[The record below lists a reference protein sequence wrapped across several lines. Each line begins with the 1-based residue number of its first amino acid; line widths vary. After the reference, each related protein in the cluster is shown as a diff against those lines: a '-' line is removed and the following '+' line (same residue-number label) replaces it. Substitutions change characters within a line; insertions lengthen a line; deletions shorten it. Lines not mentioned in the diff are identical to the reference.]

1 MFKKLKLVAYTLTKT
16 DSQHLERMN
25 SLVSKNSFLRQK
37 ALKSWGTSTIYL
49 MSQRFS
55 ITPSKRIEVV
65 IVVAKN

>member
-25 SLVSKNSFLRQK
+25 NLVSKNSFLRQK
-37 ALKSWGTSTIYL
+37 ALKSWETSTIYL

-65 IVVAKN
+65 IVVAKK